1 MVNIE
6 RVVRVLSE
14 RMCDKTPCIECAG
27 FDKCVRKDGK
37 ANGLIKWFHETDEKE
52 ECNNEPDTIS

>member
-6 RVVRVLSE
+6 RVVRVMSE

-27 FDKCVRKDGK
+27 FDLCVRKEGK
-37 ANGLIKWFHETDEKE
+37 ANGLIKWFHEMEQEEEVEDESKLV
-52 ECNNEPDTIS
+52 S